1 MSRVTAVLLF
11 ARSRRDPLIRPSRLV
26 APGMP
31 IAGDRRTD
39 PGRRCERGRLL
50 PRVFGSKALV
60 RVRMH
65 DIRLRYP
72 GIRDAAF
79 ADGGLIST
87 DGTRGR
93 HARSGHLPLR
103 KVYRHPSPHHGAN
116 QEGQASRSW
125 PPVFVRRASPC
136 RSLCGPHQTVATKSK
151 SARDV
156 YSPAG
161 IPAWTRSPA
170 WSASTCMSSAP
181 RSYHSRK
188 TSTEPTY
195 IPRTRPVRC

>member
-1 MSRVTAVLLF
+1 
-11 ARSRRDPLIRPSRLV
+11 
-26 APGMP
+26 MP

-93 HARSGHLPLR
+93 HAHGGHLPLR
-103 KVYRHPSPHHGAN
+103 KAYRHHSPHYGA
-116 QEGQASRSW
+116 GQADAGPKELASRI
-125 PPVFVRRASPC
+125 RRQGLASPLTVRPTPDGRCEVLTGWRRLLAC
-136 RSLCGPHQTVATKSK
+136 RKAGLDEPGLPGDRAT
-151 SARDV
+151 
-156 YSPAG
+156 
-161 IPAWTRSPA
+161 I
-170 WSASTCMSSAP
+170 
-181 RSYHSRK
+181 
-188 TSTEPTY
+188 
-195 IPRTRPVRC
+195 RPGHWL